1 MRYRLPSLNAVRA
14 YEAAV
19 RRRSLTAAARELNVT
34 PGAVSRHVALLEQ
47 HFDCQLLIRE
57 QRGVRPT
64 EAGETYFKAV
74 GRALDEIDAASR
86 ALLSRAAPAGV
97 VVQLYT
103 ALVVDWVAPRIERF
117 HGAHP
122 GIEVKLIASVQ
133 ASDASPPGVD
143 LAGVLETSDLTGM
156 HKDLL
161 LKGRFAP
168 VCAPELM
175 AHGPPLDNPE
185 GLYDYRL
192 LTAAPEAD
200 FWRLWFAAAGVVTP
214 LRGSSQI
221 FESASLADQAARR
234 SAGFAMGNII
244 LLADD
249 LAAGRLVAPFPQ
261 TIEPLPPYWLACH
274 EHRADEPAIAAFR
287 HWLTDEMHDHL
298 ARHASL
304 LARFTSL
311 GTSRT
316 RS

>member
-1 MRYRLPSLNAVRA
+1 MRA

-19 RRRSLTAAARELNVT
+19 RRRSLTAAARELSVT
-34 PGAVSRHVALLEQ
+34 PGAISRHVALLEK
-47 HFDCQLLIRE
+47 HFDCQLLVRE

-64 EAGETYFKAV
+64 EVGETYFKAV

-86 ALLSRAAPAGV
+86 ALASRAAPANL

-117 HGAHP
+117 HRANP

-156 HKDLL
+156 HQDLL

-168 VCAPELM
+168 VCAPELL
-175 AHGPPLDNPE
+175 AHGPPLRNPE
-185 GLYDYRL
+185 GLYDYRR

-200 FWRLWFAAAGVVTP
+200 FWRRWFAAAGVAAP
-214 LRGSSQI
+214 LRGSSQL

-234 SAGFAMGNII
+234 SAGFAMGNVV

-261 TIEPLPPYWLACH
+261 TIEPLPPYCLACH
-274 EHRADEPAIAAFR
+274 RHRADEPAIAAFR
-287 HWLTDEMHDHL
+287 KWLVGEMREHL

-304 LARFTSL
+304 LAGFTSL
-311 GTSRT
+311 GASPT
-316 RS
+316 RY